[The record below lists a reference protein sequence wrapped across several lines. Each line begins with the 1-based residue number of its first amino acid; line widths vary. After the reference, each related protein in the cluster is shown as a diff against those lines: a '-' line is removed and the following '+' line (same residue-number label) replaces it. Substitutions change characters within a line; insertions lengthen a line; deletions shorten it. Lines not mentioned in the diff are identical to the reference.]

1 MRQVVGNEQF
11 RRLDNRARTEKI
23 TIVCL
28 SEWMSVHTSILNCIW
43 FHSIPSLFS
52 LHFFT
57 LLHWLLRWKRK
68 RERKREVCFT
78 ETELAGP
85 AAADFISLISV
96 CLWRVPVRSKIMT
109 FLHSATISS
118 LPPAALLFWL
128 LLCCVLFSIVFLIPC
143 FSSVCLCVCV
153 CQWTLICLLLVY

>member
-11 RRLDNRARTEKI
+11 CRLDNRARTEKI

-43 FHSIPSLFS
+43 FHFYSESVFSSL
-52 LHFFT
+52 LHFAALIT
-57 LLHWLLRWKRK
+57 SLEEKERERSVLHWDWTGWSCSCWLYSL
-68 RERKREVCFT
+68 
-78 ETELAGP
+78 
-85 AAADFISLISV
+85 DFCV

-109 FLHSATISS
+109 FFHSATISS